1 MIIDAHHHLWSFNEA
16 DYGWMDDSMKV
27 LKRDYLSADLQEEIA
42 KAGVSG
48 TVVVQARQIIEETRW
63 LLEQADAN
71 PFIKGVV
78 GWVDL
83 RSPELVQQLEEF
95 AGHPK
100 LVGVRHVIHDE
111 PDDDFMLRPA
121 FVKGIE
127 QLKAYDLTYDLLL
140 FPKHLERAIELVSM
154 FPDQRFV
161 LDHIS
166 KPFIKSGIMQPWKDD
181 IEALAAQANVWCK
194 ISGMVTEASLD
205 SWKYDDFVP
214 YMKVVSEAFGM
225 DRVMLGSDW
234 PVCRLAG
241 EYDAVMGIAMVYL
254 RSLSDGEKENVFYKN
269 AIDCYKIKLNAN

>member
-1 MIIDAHHHLWSFNEA
+1 MIIDSHHHLWNFNEA

-27 LKRDYLSADLQEEIA
+27 LKRDYLPAELEVEIK

-63 LLEQADAN
+63 LLEMAEQN
-71 PFIKGVV
+71 SFIKGVV

-83 RSPELVQQLEEF
+83 RSPELQKQLKVF
-95 AGHPK
+95 ATHPK

-111 PDDDFMLRPA
+111 ADDDFMLRPA

-127 QLKAYDLTYDLLL
+127 MLQDFDLTYDLLL
-140 FPKHLERAIELVSM
+140 FPKHLEKAIELVSM
-154 FPDQRFV
+154 FPDQKFV

-181 IEALAAQANVWCK
+181 IEALAAQPNVWCK
-194 ISGMVTEASLD
+194 ISGMLTEASLD
-205 SWKYDDFVP
+205 AWKYKDFVP
-214 YMKVVSEAFGM
+214 YMKVVCEAFGM

-241 EYDAVMGIAMVYL
+241 EYPEVMNIPLEFMGD
-254 RSLSDGEKENVFYKN
+254 LSEAERKNVNSQN
-269 AIDCYKIKLNAN
+269 AIDCYQLKIN